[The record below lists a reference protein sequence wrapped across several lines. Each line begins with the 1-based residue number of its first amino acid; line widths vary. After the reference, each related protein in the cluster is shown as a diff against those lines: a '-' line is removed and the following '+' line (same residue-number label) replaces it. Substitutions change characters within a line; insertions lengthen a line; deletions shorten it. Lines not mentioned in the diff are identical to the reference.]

1 MIVWNAL
8 YKWVFM
14 CKTLLISQTTTRPTM
29 FILTQLFVKILRFS
43 FPSLRGYVAPQ
54 VRVTTFHFAMWSVDK
69 VQYAQHLLKMFI
81 YFDSLFIVLV
91 AQLYLRDHVS
101 SHYLESWR
109 PALMHISTHIMNH
122 KKNLILEMLFL
133 YIFVS
138 HRF

>member
-1 MIVWNAL
+1 MIVCYAP
-8 YKWVFM
+8 YKWVFI
-14 CKTLLISQTTTRPTM
+14 CKTLLISQTTRPTM
-29 FILTQLFVKILRFS
+29 FILTQLFVKVVRFS

-101 SHYLESWR
+101 SHYLESRR
-109 PALMHISTHIMNH
+109 PALMHISTRIMNH
-122 KKNLILEMLFL
+122 KKKSYIGDVISL
-133 YIFVS
+133 YFC
-138 HRF
+138 